1 LLPGQPNAQATQHPS
16 SYNSGVEPLPPFL
29 LVVFALLLGSLLGSF
44 LNVVIY
50 RIPAGLSVVWPR
62 SRCPQCGHTL
72 SPLEL
77 IPVASWFMLRGRCK
91 ICQRPISLR
100 YPVVEG
106 LTAVLFGLAALLRPV
121 FPELL
126 FIWAFIALLIALSFI
141 DIDTKTLPNS
151 LNFTGFFLG
160 LLGALLLDFP
170 QNLQTAVDGGLM
182 GAGLV
187 ALFAGYGGWLYNRFK
202 DSPREGPFGVHL
214 VHLAAM
220 VGAWGGVIGSLGGT
234 WLGVLGLVVGL
245 LNASLNV
252 RTGRMFALH
261 DSLTLG
267 LGALAPAAA
276 WLLGLSPMESLRGM
290 LVSAGGMALAGML
303 YWWFRQP
310 SDKAEAT
317 PAEENPG
324 GYVSVMGYGDVVLA
338 GFLGVWLGFSS
349 LLVALFIAVLAGAI
363 IGLILKRLGGESQIP
378 FGPYLAIGGLVALFY
393 GEAIVGWY
401 LGYLGLA

>member
-1 LLPGQPNAQATQHPS
+1 
-16 SYNSGVEPLPPFL
+16 VEPLPPFL

-44 LNVVIY
+44 LNVLIY

-62 SRCPQCGHTL
+62 SRCPQCGHAL

-77 IPVASWFMLRGRCK
+77 IPVASWVMLRGRCK
-91 ICQRPISLR
+91 KCQRPIPLR
-100 YPVVEG
+100 YPAVEG
-106 LTAVLFGLAALLRPV
+106 LTAILFGLAALLRPV

-160 LLGALLLDFP
+160 LLGAFLLGFP

-220 VGAWGGVIGSLGGT
+220 VGAWGGMWGTVGGT
-234 WLGVLGLVVGL
+234 WLGGLGLVVGL
-245 LNASLNV
+245 LNASLNARSGKV
-252 RTGRMFALH
+252 FALH

-267 LGALAPAAA
+267 LAAFAPLAA
-276 WLLGLSPMESLRGM
+276 WGLGLSPVESLRGM
-290 LVSAGGMALAGML
+290 LVSAGGIALAGML
-303 YWWFRQP
+303 YWWFRNP
-310 SDKAEAT
+310 SDKVEPETESSSA
-317 PAEENPG
+317 
-324 GYVSVMGYGDVVLA
+324 YVSVMGYGDVVLA
-338 GFLGVWLGFSS
+338 GFLGVWLGFIN
-349 LLVALFIAVLAGAI
+349 LLVGIFIAVFAGAI
-363 IGLILKRLGGESQIP
+363 IGSILRRFGGESQIP
-378 FGPYLAIGGLVALFY
+378 FGPYLAIGGLIAFFY
-393 GEAIVGWY
+393 GQEIVQRY
-401 LGYLGLA
+401 LAYIGLL